1 MTALAKSLQ
10 TIKDTP
16 SISGLLWKGK
26 MWVTHP
32 ESPRACIIA
41 LSTFPSSLEK
51 LSLFVAISLSV
62 ESLLVPFLA
71 KGVLQHAGFCRQDS
85 SHLKLTFNYISF
97 ESFSHLLNS
106 CHQQGPCFNNLLLFT
121 LQNKNGSSSMK
132 LCPES
137 YRLNL
142 WHLSTPC
149 RDLQQWNMSFQLITS
164 DYNGQ
169 NISRFKFYKDFSR
182 IFPFFF
188 SVLLMHI

>member
-1 MTALAKSLQ
+1 MSICFILPWNYISNKHSVTSLAKSLQ

-41 LSTFPSSLEK
+41 LSTFPSPLEK

-71 KGVLQHAGFCRQDS
+71 KGVLRHTGFCRQDFS
-85 SHLKLTFNYISF
+85 CSKLTFNYISF
-97 ESFSHLLNS
+97 ESFSHFLNS
-106 CHQQGPCFNNLLLFT
+106 CHQQRACFNNLLLFT
-121 LQNKNGSSSMK
+121 VQNKTVSSSVK
-132 LCPES
+132 LCPDS

-142 WHLSTPC
+142 WHLSAP
-149 RDLQQWNMSFQLITS
+149 W
-164 DYNGQ
+164 
-169 NISRFKFYKDFSR
+169 
-182 IFPFFF
+182 
-188 SVLLMHI
+188 